1 MASIGVNVIRKM
13 KLLKISE
20 AADALLKYK
29 GDDTIKLFAKL
40 VLYLVMDKTHP
51 KWRTTI
57 VKFCEDKG
65 VLHNMSTEES
75 KISSTSP
82 IGNYISNRYNYS
94 AGELYHK
101 VGTFKRVELTQL
113 NERLQLQN
121 GSPETVATDH
131 DFEVAAQIAL
141 SFIEKNLGWFF
152 TNSIN
157 ANTLRPFT
165 NKKFGNKLEGAN
177 CHQQLRN
184 FVSFWFRF
192 GNGEIMS
199 LTKIENNV
207 QQDLLLSDSSK
218 RTLQLCID
226 QLKRRIISQSGAS
239 SSSSVNLS
247 GGGSLRS
254 VSAVAGGAVAGG
266 GVASGG
272 VSRSRRVAGTDGDSA
287 SDGGDGGARSASRA
301 SDAGDGGG
309 SRLDITGRIRSR
321 SNSGGRVGGSGTSG
335 GGSKKQRS
343 NENSQSQSGSSED
356 PLADGSI
363 PSLGF
368 LGSQELSGGWGSQN
382 SLGFGN
388 LDGTTDGTT
397 DRSTDGK
404 TTGTNDDSGSET
416 DDGSGVLQGVDSRQ
430 TAGPMVEMLTRP
442 VVKVRV
448 RNVCLRPKQ
457 RKWSF
462 E

>member
-1 MASIGVNVIRKM
+1 M
-13 KLLKISE
+13 KLLNISE
-20 AADALLKYK
+20 AADALLEYK
-29 GDDTIKLFAKL
+29 GDDTIELFTKL
-40 VLYLVMDKTHP
+40 VLYFVMDKTHLG
-51 KWRTTI
+51 WRNTI
-57 VKFCEDKG
+57 VQFCQTKG
-65 VLHNMSTEES
+65 VLAHQS
-75 KISSTSP
+75 KDEQKIRRAKPEINEYMTNR
-82 IGNYISNRYNYS
+82 GNFS
-94 AGELYHK
+94 AGELYYK
-101 VGTFKRVELTQL
+101 VSKFSGVTTAQL
-113 NERLQLQN
+113 NEALELTN
-121 GSPETVATDH
+121 GAPEVVATDH
-131 DFEVAAQIAL
+131 DFEIAAQIAL
-141 SFIEKNLGWFF
+141 TFIERNLQWFF

-157 ANTLRPFT
+157 HNTLRPFADQ
-165 NKKFGNKLEGAN
+165 KFGNKLEGAN

-254 VSAVAGGAVAGG
+254 VSAVAGGGVAGGAVAG
-266 GVASGG
+266 GG
-272 VSRSRRVAGTDGDSA
+272 VSRSRRVASVDGDSG
-287 SDGGDGGARSASRA
+287 SEGGLGGARSASRASSA

-321 SNSGGRVGGSGTSG
+321 SNSGGSSGSSGTSG

-356 PLADGSI
+356 TPADGSI

-368 LGSQELSGGWGSQN
+368 LGSQEPSGGWGSQN
-382 SLGFGN
+382 SLTGILADAYSTVSGTNNGSGN
-388 LDGTTDGTT
+388 GTTDDRTT
-397 DRSTDGK
+397 V
-404 TTGTNDDSGSET
+404 TNNDSGSET
-416 DDGSGVLQGVDSRQ
+416 DDGSGVLQGGDSLQDNPRVIK
-430 TAGPMVEMLTRP
+430 ALLTP
-442 VVKVRV
+442 SVVKVRV